1 MNKLKYKYRS
11 VKYLLLV
18 CFLLVNHCLGQTN
31 DSSNYTREIIQTTD
45 NNTPTV
51 NIDKFIL
58 IVKPLE
64 DRKNDAIELVKLK
77 RRWALAMQ
85 SLDPSEFEDLL
96 GKNFTFAAGEDKLL
110 IRDSYIKNRTTPD
123 IWKITDVKYFNMTI
137 QFFGDLGIVS
147 YNNRVKNVNDSEKQ
161 TEIEYIGWVDIFA
174 KEDGKWKLSATQ
186 VVDFRMESEPYRSE
200 Q

>member
-1 MNKLKYKYRS
+1 MNKLKYKYQG

-18 CFLLVNHCLGQTN
+18 CFLLINPCFGQTD
-31 DSSNYTREIIQTTD
+31 DSLKYTREIIQTTD

-58 IVKPLE
+58 IVKPNE
-64 DRKNDAIELVKLK
+64 NRKNDAIELVKLK

-85 SLDPSEFEDLL
+85 SLDLSEFEDLL
-96 GKNFTFAAGEDKLL
+96 GKNFTFADGENPLL
-110 IRDSYIKNRTTPD
+110 TRDGYIKNRTTHD
-123 IWKITDVKYFNMTI
+123 EWKITDVKYFNMTI

-161 TEIEYIGWVDIFA
+161 TEIEYIGWVDVFA
-174 KEDGKWKLSATQ
+174 KEDGKWKLNATQ
-186 VVDFRMESEPYRSE
+186 VVDFRMEAEPYKSG